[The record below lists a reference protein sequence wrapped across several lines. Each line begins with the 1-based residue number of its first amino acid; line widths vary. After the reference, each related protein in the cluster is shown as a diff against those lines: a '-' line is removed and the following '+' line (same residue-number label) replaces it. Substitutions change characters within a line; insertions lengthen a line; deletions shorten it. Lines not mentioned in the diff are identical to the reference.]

1 MKSNVGVLSEVML
14 SVLFEPESELVL
26 RSGADKTANPVTA
39 VGLDGVAGVVPAELD
54 AVTTALKNFPTPLAG
69 IVYVAEV
76 APEIVSQTGVPLSD
90 EVDSHVN
97 VLVGVGAPA

>member
-1 MKSNVGVLSEVML
+1 VKSNVGVLSEVML
-14 SVLFEPESELVL
+14 SVLFEPESELVFK
-26 RSGADKTANPVTA
+26 SGADKTASPAMA

>member
-1 MKSNVGVLSEVML
+1 
-14 SVLFEPESELVL
+14 
-26 RSGADKTANPVTA
+26 
-39 VGLDGVAGVVPAELD
+39 LD